1 MDPFLPWLYA
11 RLRLR
16 LDERGQSE
24 LIVVALII
32 FLLWLFVTGRRVVV
46 Q

>member
-1 MDPFLPWLYA
+1 MDPLIPWLYA
-11 RLRLR
+11 QLRAR